1 MDSKAEHPPTALFQ
15 DYDFKSFPDVKRFLA
30 DQNAIS
36 VANIDDDDYET
47 QLAQNFTCARNCQDG
62 FNHGYTGVD
71 PDTGRLLER
80 CDGNSCYMLGVQTGK
95 RLAEYED
102 TIRDAAN
109 QPVTLEQ
116 IRAGLAELGYT
127 LELCLRSGTL
137 RITGDGRT
145 RGRIERWR
153 RDVIAT
159 SLRRQGIKIRTE
171 TLKEIMTTIG
181 YHARYDF
188 MVEYFEG
195 LPEWDNVRRIDDV
208 FTHTFGLEEDDV
220 RTAYARYFF
229 GGAVQ
234 RVFEQGSDHFSLL
247 ALTGEVGGEG
257 KTTFFKTLGGD
268 GYVEVDELPS
278 DSKTFI
284 EKTAG
289 AFITEF
295 SELGGYSRR
304 DQTTLK
310 ALISINVD
318 RARLS
323 YAHDAEDVQRN
334 GVLAATTNEVSF
346 LRDLGGARRWHIV
359 DVTGHRLNDAWLTAN
374 TPQLWAEALHDYA
387 AGVDHHLPPAMYPN
401 QMHDAAKHAYVSPVA
416 EVLAE
421 CLVDVD
427 ETTFVVANRTIEGQG
442 IKARP
447 ADVADALK
455 QAGFKSAR
463 INDQDGRKRS
473 VWRRIV

>member
-1 MDSKAEHPPTALFQ
+1 MDSKAEHSPPTLFQ

-30 DQNAIS
+30 DQNAIA

-62 FNHGYTGVD
+62 FNHGYNGID
-71 PDTGRLLER
+71 PDTSRVLER
-80 CDGNSCYMLGVQTGK
+80 CDGNPCYMLGFQTGQ

-102 TIRDAAN
+102 TIRAAAN

-137 RITGDGRT
+137 RITGDGLT

-153 RDVIAT
+153 RDVLAT

-171 TLKEIMTTIG
+171 TLKEVMTTIG

-195 LPEWDNVRRIDDV
+195 LPEWDNQRRIDDV
-208 FTHTFGLEEDDV
+208 FTHAFRLEEDDL
-220 RTAYARYFF
+220 RSAYARYFF

-234 RVFEQGSDHFSLL
+234 RVFEQGADHFAVLT
-247 ALTGEVGGEG
+247 LTGEVGGEG

-295 SELGGYSRR
+295 SELGGYSKR
-304 DQTTLK
+304 DQATLK

-323 YAHDAEDVQRN
+323 YAQDSEDVQRN
-334 GVLAATTNEVSF
+334 GVLAATTNEVAF
-346 LRDLGGARRWHIV
+346 LRDGGGARRWHIV
-359 DVTGHRLNDAWLTAN
+359 DVTGHQLDTAWLTAN

-387 AGVDHHLPPAMYPN
+387 AGVNHHLPTAMHAN
-401 QMHDAAKHAYVSPVA
+401 QVQDAAEHTYISPIA
-416 EVLAE
+416 EVLAD
-421 CLVDVD
+421 CLRNVDT
-427 ETTFVVANRTIEGQG
+427 TTFIIANKSVEAQGVRVRTN
-442 IKARP
+442 
-447 ADVADALK
+447 DVAEGLK
-455 QAGFKSAR
+455 QAGFKSVR
-463 INDQDGRKRS
+463 ISDADGRKRTIWQRVS
-473 VWRRIV
+473 